1 MTKLIFMKELLDT
14 FTKDKI
20 ETLLPIGEV
29 KADEKGV
36 PYLSVD
42 VEKYLETFK
51 DE

>member
-1 MTKLIFMKELLDT
+1 MKEVLDT

-20 ETLLPIGEV
+20 ENLLPIGEV
-29 KADEKGV
+29 KADEKGI

>member
-1 MTKLIFMKELLDT
+1 MKEVLDT

-20 ETLLPIGEV
+20 EILLPIGEV
-29 KADEKGV
+29 KADEKDV

>member
-1 MTKLIFMKELLDT
+1 MTKLIFMKEVLDT

-20 ETLLPIGEV
+20 EILLPIGEV

-36 PYLSVD
+36 SYLSVD